1 MWETQKAELRK
12 DIRSRLKAMP
22 EEEKRI
28 LDREIAERVLGLP
41 EIAETKAVYGYASL
55 SWEAGTGE
63 ILEELRAQKYII
75 CLPKVTGETMEFFVT
90 ESEQDLSEGS
100 FHIMEPKN
108 GCRKADET
116 RSEILRTAPILVPG
130 MGFVETGAR
139 LGKGGGFYD
148 RYLEQHAGHMTI
160 ALAYEFQILGEIPVG
175 PYDKNVD
182 FPQNGASGDAGNREY
197 GIRTQKGIFTVHRH
211 LRQRAGH
218 AAQPAGASLLPG
230 AGRGV

>member
-90 ESEQDLSEGS
+90 ESEQDLGRFISYHGTKER
-100 FHIMEPKN
+100 MPK
-108 GCRKADET
+108 
-116 RSEILRTAPILVPG
+116 
-130 MGFVETGAR
+130 
-139 LGKGGGFYD
+139 
-148 RYLEQHAGHMTI
+148 
-160 ALAYEFQILGEIPVG
+160 
-175 PYDKNVD
+175 
-182 FPQNGASGDAGNREY
+182 SG
-197 GIRTQKGIFTVHRH
+197 
-211 LRQRAGH
+211 
-218 AAQPAGASLLPG
+218 
-230 AGRGV
+230 

>member
-55 SWEAGTGE
+55 SWEAGTRE
-63 ILEELRAQKYII
+63 VLEELRAQKYII

-139 LGKGGGFYD
+139 LGKGGGYF
-148 RYLEQHAGHMTI
+148 
-160 ALAYEFQILGEIPVG
+160 
-175 PYDKNVD
+175 
-182 FPQNGASGDAGNREY
+182 
-197 GIRTQKGIFTVHRH
+197 
-211 LRQRAGH
+211 
-218 AAQPAGASLLPG
+218 
-230 AGRGV
+230 

>member
-12 DIRSRLKAMP
+12 DIRSRLKSMP

-63 ILEELRAQKYII
+63 ILEELWAQKYII

-108 GCRKADET
+108 GCRKRMRPDQKSSGRRRSWSREWDLWKPVPVWEKAADSMT
-116 RSEILRTAPILVPG
+116 GIWNSSRS
-130 MGFVETGAR
+130 
-139 LGKGGGFYD
+139 YD
-148 RYLEQHAGHMTI
+148 
-160 ALAYEFQILGEIPVG
+160 
-175 PYDKNVD
+175 D
-182 FPQNGASGDAGNREY
+182 
-197 GIRTQKGIFTVHRH
+197 
-211 LRQRAGH
+211 RAG
-218 AAQPAGASLLPG
+218 L
-230 AGRGV
+230 

>member
-90 ESEQDLSEGS
+90 ESEQDLLEGS

-148 RYLEQHAGHMTI
+148 RYLEQYPG
-160 ALAYEFQILGEIPVG
+160 ALGFLGIRNE
-175 PYDKNVD
+175 
-182 FPQNGASGDAGNREY
+182 EY
-197 GIRTQKGIFTVHRH
+197 GSGAAHHNEKFDVDENVLPLGVCAELAFL
-211 LRQRAGH
+211 LR
-218 AAQPAGASLLPG
+218 
-230 AGRGV
+230 

>member
-1 MWETQKAELRK
+1 
-12 DIRSRLKAMP
+12 MP

-63 ILEELRAQKYII
+63 ILEELWAQKYII

-116 RSEILRTAPILVPG
+116 RSEISGRRRSWSREWDLWKPVPVWEKAADS
-130 MGFVETGAR
+130 MTGIWNS
-139 LGKGGGFYD
+139 
-148 RYLEQHAGHMTI
+148 M
-160 ALAYEFQILGEIPVG
+160 PV
-175 PYDKNVD
+175 
-182 FPQNGASGDAGNREY
+182 
-197 GIRTQKGIFTVHRH
+197 I
-211 LRQRAGH
+211 
-218 AAQPAGASLLPG
+218 
-230 AGRGV
+230 

>member
-148 RYLEQHAGHMTI
+148 RFLEQHDGHMTI

-182 FPQNGASGDAGNREY
+182 LIVTEKRVIRCKDRDAGTRIREE
-197 GIRTQKGIFTVHRH
+197 
-211 LRQRAGH
+211 
-218 AAQPAGASLLPG
+218 QPC
-230 AGRGV
+230 

>member
-12 DIRSRLKAMP
+12 DIRSRLKSMP

-63 ILEELRAQKYII
+63 ILEELWAQKYII

-139 LGKGGGFYD
+139 LGTRRRSFGIC
-148 RYLEQHAGHMTI
+148 RYA
-160 ALAYEFQILGEIPVG
+160 
-175 PYDKNVD
+175 
-182 FPQNGASGDAGNREY
+182 
-197 GIRTQKGIFTVHRH
+197 
-211 LRQRAGH
+211 
-218 AAQPAGASLLPG
+218 
-230 AGRGV
+230 